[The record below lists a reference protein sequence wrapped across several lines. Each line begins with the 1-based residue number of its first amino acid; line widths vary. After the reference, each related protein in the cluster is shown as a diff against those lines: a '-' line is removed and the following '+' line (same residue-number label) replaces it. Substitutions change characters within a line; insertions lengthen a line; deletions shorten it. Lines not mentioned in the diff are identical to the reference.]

1 LILALRSF
9 ANGALFAEVMGDRP
23 PRVLALHGWGRRGA
37 DFKPSLEGL
46 PALAIDL
53 PGFGAS
59 PPPGVAIDAGGYA
72 AIVAQM
78 LEEFDGPPVL
88 IGHSFGGKVAVALAA
103 RHPDRIA
110 AVVATGA
117 PLLRIRPAARP
128 SAYYRA
134 LRRLNRIGL
143 VGDARLEAERRRR
156 GSADYRAAT
165 GVMRDVLVM
174 SVNETHEAD
183 LRDATMPMT
192 LLWGAED
199 TEVPV
204 AVAERALEIRSGLPT
219 SLEVLPGVGHFL
231 PTQAPGDLRRVVEG
245 IMR

>member
-1 LILALRSF
+1 
-9 ANGALFAEVMGDRP
+9 M
-23 PRVLALHGWGRRGA
+23 
-37 DFKPSLEGL
+37 
-46 PALAIDL
+46 
-53 PGFGAS
+53 
-59 PPPGVAIDAGGYA
+59 
-72 AIVAQM
+72 
-78 LEEFDGPPVL
+78 
-88 IGHSFGGKVAVALAA
+88 
-103 RHPDRIA
+103 
-110 AVVATGA
+110 
-117 PLLRIRPAARP
+117 
-128 SAYYRA
+128 
-134 LRRLNRIGL
+134 GL

-183 LRDATMPMT
+183 LREAAMPMT

-204 AVAERALEIRSGLPT
+204 VVAERAVEIRSGLPT

-231 PTQAPGDLRRVVEG
+231 PTEAPEDLRRVLEG